1 MSKLHRR
8 ISNVGTVNSRA
19 MGDYHPYGTP
29 DTPMVQPV
37 ALMTYTTEGGSVEM
51 LTPLITANGAIIPS
65 SPPGYFGHVPM
76 AGRM

>member
-8 ISNVGTVNSRA
+8 IADVGTAQQRA

-37 ALMTYTTEGGSVEM
+37 AIMTYTTGGGSLEM
-51 LTPLITANGAIIPS
+51 ATPLITANGAIIPAVA
-65 SPPGYFGHVPM
+65 PGYFGHVPM
-76 AGRM
+76 AGRS